1 MAASSA
7 TVGGSEGY
15 AENEERCSTIHQVQV
30 TFDARDPRRLA
41 AFWAEALGYI
51 ERPPPPGFATWED
64 FGRHVGLPEERWSDY
79 VGLDAP
85 DGVGP
90 LFFQRVP
97 EGKTAKNRVHLDLNV
112 SEVSD
117 PDQRRSVVRRR
128 AEQLVA
134 AGGAVQRKVYEP
146 AGVAAGAVHLLT
158 ARALRRD
165 ARRVPHTAVA

>member
-79 VGLDAP
+79 VGLDDP

-97 EGKTAKNRVHLDLNV
+97 EGKTGSSHLAGLCSHVVTLSGHMVGTCCD
-112 SEVSD
+112 EVPGCAGD
-117 PDQRRSVVRRR
+117 
-128 AEQLVA
+128 
-134 AGGAVQRKVYEP
+134 GGAPGGVGRCL
-146 AGVAAGAVHLLT
+146 AG
-158 ARALRRD
+158 
-165 ARRVPHTAVA
+165 